1 MLASVKTNG
10 IAVIPQV
17 GLIADKAARCLPL
30 CRRYD
35 LEYLNLNHTLS
46 DEDSDSKKI

>member
-46 DEDSDSKKI
+46 D